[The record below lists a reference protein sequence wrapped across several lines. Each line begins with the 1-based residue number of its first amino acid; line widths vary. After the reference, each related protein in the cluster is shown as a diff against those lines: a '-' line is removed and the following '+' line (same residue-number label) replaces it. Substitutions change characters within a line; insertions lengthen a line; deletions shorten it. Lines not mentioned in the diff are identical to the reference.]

1 MNPSTP
7 LAIPNEDK
15 AAREAEHYLLHEQAY
30 RLGKLPTEQ
39 PHPATENLSDLL
51 NRDVAAGLAALQS
64 VDDDLPAVFEK
75 TLAGEPFAALL
86 GAMSEALL
94 AGRRVV
100 FTGCGATGRLAIL
113 LESMWRR
120 AWLSSGDPDAPEVA
134 DRVRSVMAGGDFA
147 LIRSVEGFEDFTD
160 FGRHQLREAGVA
172 AGDVV
177 VAVTEGGET
186 SFVIGTAWEALKL
199 GAASFFVFNNPA
211 KVLGRL
217 VERSRE
223 VIDEPR
229 ITKIDLATGP
239 MAIAGST
246 RMQATTIEL
255 LVLGTALEHALE
267 KLRAARG
274 ATVENESPPM
284 SKKTSAATF
293 SALLEAL
300 KQPNNVAAMAG
311 LVEHEARVYR
321 ASGLVTYFA
330 DGYLLDVLTDT
341 TERSPTFSL
350 PPFREVGDRDAAR
363 SWSFVKHPLR
373 STTDAWEKM
382 LGREPNGL
390 TWDTATYTQMG
401 APEALRNDPPRL
413 GRERLLRFAIGNEPD
428 ASRTDMPTSL
438 AVTLLV
444 GDEIRTHA
452 DADSAFERGVQQHAR
467 AFTQHATLSI
477 GGKLARDEEGHS
489 VYGIEVAL
497 PGSPLDLWEHIA
509 AKLVLNT
516 ISTASM
522 GLVGRLAGNWMVY
535 VNTSNKKLID
545 RGIRLISDQA
555 GVSYDDACHALFVTL
570 NEPDAA
576 AMVGRRA
583 ASPVAQTIA
592 RLAEA
597 SASTPK

>member
-1 MNPSTP
+1 MSNTTP

-15 AAREAEHYLLHEQAY
+15 AAREAEHYLERERAY

-39 PHPATENLSDLL
+39 PHPRTVGVADTLCK
-51 NRDVAAGLAALQS
+51 DVAAGLSALQS
-64 VDDDLPAVFEK
+64 VDDDLPAVLGQ
-75 TLAGEPFAALL
+75 TLAGAPFAKLID
-86 GAMSEALL
+86 AMSTALL
-94 AGRRVV
+94 AGRRVY

-120 AWLSSGDPDAPEVA
+120 TWLATDLPDAPAIA
-134 DRVRSVMAGGDFA
+134 DQVRSVMAGGDFA

-160 FGRHQLREAGVA
+160 FGRHQLRDAGVA
-172 AGDVV
+172 QGDVV
-177 VAVTEGGET
+177 VAITEGGET
-186 SFVIGTAWEALKL
+186 SFVIGTAWEALGR

-211 KVLGRL
+211 ETLGRL

-229 ITKIDLATGP
+229 ITKLDLATGP

-255 LVLGTALEHALE
+255 LVVGTALEHTLMRVRSARGLVE
-267 KLRAARG
+267 QAAAAPVSLDEAAARF
-274 ATVENESPPM
+274 TE
-284 SKKTSAATF
+284 
-293 SALLEAL
+293 LLDGL
-300 KQPNNVAAMAG
+300 KRSDNVAAMAG

-321 ASGLVTYFA
+321 ESGLVTYFA
-330 DGYLLDVLTDT
+330 DRYLLDVLTDT

-350 PPFREVGDRDAAR
+350 PPFREIDDTASAR
-363 SWSFVKHPLR
+363 SWSFVKHPLL
-373 STTDAWEKM
+373 STAEAWKQM

-390 TWDTATYTQMG
+390 AWTDATYAEMG
-401 APEALRNDPPRL
+401 APETVRRDPPRL
-413 GRERLLRFAIGNEPD
+413 DRQRILRFAIGNEPD
-428 ASRTDMPTSL
+428 ASRTDTAVSL

-444 GDEIRTHA
+444 GDETRTHA
-452 DADSAFERGVQQHAR
+452 DPESTFHRGVQRHAQG
-467 AFTQHATLSI
+467 FTQHATLAI
-477 GGKLARDEEGHS
+477 GSVQPNSDGGHTR
-489 VYGIEVAL
+489 YAIDL
-497 PGSPLDLWEHIA
+497 DMPRTPLGLWPHVA

-516 ISTASM
+516 VSTASM

-555 GVSYDDACHALFVTL
+555 GVPYDDACHALFVTL
-570 NEPDAA
+570 NQPDADQ
-576 AMVGRRA
+576 MVGRRA

-592 RLAEA
+592 RLAGNA
-597 SASTPK
+597 VD